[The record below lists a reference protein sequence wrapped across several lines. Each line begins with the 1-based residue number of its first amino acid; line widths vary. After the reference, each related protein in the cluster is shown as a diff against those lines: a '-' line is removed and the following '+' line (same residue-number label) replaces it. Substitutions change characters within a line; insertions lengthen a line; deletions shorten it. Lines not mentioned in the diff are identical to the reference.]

1 MGVTIRKVVESSSK
15 EALKLIHMT
24 LHIIRKLL
32 PQSREPINLVTARI
46 RRSQETVKNL
56 QELIDHKSEQLDRQ
70 TAKELKNLIQ
80 NLIEDNKIVEEQSQK
95 VVKSIRTMEDYL
107 ASVEEIQKLLD

>member
-1 MGVTIRKVVESSSK
+1 
-15 EALKLIHMT
+15 MT

-32 PQSREPINLVTARI
+32 PKSREPINLVTARI

-56 QELIDHKSEQLDRQ
+56 QDLINHKSEQLDPK
-70 TAKELKNLIQ
+70 TSKELKLLIQ

-95 VVKSIRTMEDYL
+95 IVTSIRTIEDYL